1 MVLLFRSRAGSF
13 YNAFPLFSLGLCFI
27 PICTVICK
35 DGSRIG
41 RDYLQ
46 TGFYTEVFFRQHG
59 VRFIAV
65 SNGVDS
71 KNGESKEF
79 APFLNIMAEW
89 YVRNASRKLK
99 AVYQS
104 KGNNGKR
111 TTNGMICGYLK
122 VPDDK
127 TKWGIDP
134 EAAAVVLRLFQA
146 SASGMGPFQTDHPP
160 RGFS

>member
-1 MVLLFRSRAGSF
+1 MLYPNLYGHLQRCVADRPGLFTDRVL
-13 YNAFPLFSLGLCFI
+13 
-27 PICTVICK
+27 
-35 DGSRIG
+35 
-41 RDYLQ
+41 
-46 TGFYTEVFFRQHG
+46 HG

-65 SNGVDS
+65 SNGIDS
-71 KNGESKEF
+71 KDGESKEF

-134 EAAAVVLRLFQA
+134 EAAAVVLRIFQV
-146 SASGMGPFQTDHPP
+146 SVSGMGPFQTDPPP